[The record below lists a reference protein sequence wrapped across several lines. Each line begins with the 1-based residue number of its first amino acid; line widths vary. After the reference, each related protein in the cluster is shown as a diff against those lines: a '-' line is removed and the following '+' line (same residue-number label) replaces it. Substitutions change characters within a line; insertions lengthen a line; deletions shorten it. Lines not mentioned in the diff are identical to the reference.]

1 MRLYSYIFDSQT
13 PINAK
18 GYPPFLPA
26 QPRTQDTR
34 GARRFLYF
42 PAKFKFYKAVK
53 RAFIFKAIVNKR
65 KIKSMIFYMFIIFKN
80 FISYSAIVRMANT
93 LKYLHWIQPQGYLKS
108 HTVWSTRAPST
119 GVF

>member
-93 LKYLHWIQPQGYLKS
+93 LKYLH
-108 HTVWSTRAPST
+108 
-119 GVF
+119 